1 MWDQRLSFRVALS
14 SEICFLLEIRF
25 HSFVPTVFE
34 YCGEMK
40 FFSIPVFR
48 LFSVLLKT
56 ELSRMS
62 KVYSLFLHSIFD
74 NFDRS
79 RKLLFD
85 FGRLPKF
92 SDGSIHCRTLE
103 SVIGLF
109 RPYSQHLF
117 DVSSRKLL
125 SLRSFLF
132 ERLRSRRSLWPIFL
146 ISIIVYTISIVFKYS
161 WYFLLT

>member
-1 MWDQRLSFRVALS
+1 MFFARDTFSFLCAD
-14 SEICFLLEIRF
+14 CFLILWGNEI
-25 HSFVPTVFE
+25 
-34 YCGEMK
+34 

-48 LFSVLLKT
+48 LFSALLKT

-109 RPYSQHLF
+109 RPYSQYLF

>member
-1 MWDQRLSFRVALS
+1 
-14 SEICFLLEIRF
+14 
-25 HSFVPTVFE
+25 
-34 YCGEMK
+34 
-40 FFSIPVFR
+40 
-48 LFSVLLKT
+48 
-56 ELSRMS
+56 MS

-92 SDGSIHCRTLE
+92 SDGSIRCQTLE

-109 RPYSQHLF
+109 RPYSQYLC

-125 SLRSFLF
+125 SLRSFLL

-161 WYFLLT
+161 

>member
-1 MWDQRLSFRVALS
+1 MFFARDTFSFLCAD
-14 SEICFLLEIRF
+14 CFLILWGNEI
-25 HSFVPTVFE
+25 
-34 YCGEMK
+34 

-48 LFSVLLKT
+48 LFSALLKT

-109 RPYSQHLF
+109 RPYSQYLF

-132 ERLRSRRSLWPIFL
+132 ERLRSRRSLWPIFFNIYYCL
-146 ISIIVYTISIVFKYS
+146 YNKHCF
-161 WYFLLT
+161 

>member
-1 MWDQRLSFRVALS
+1 MFFARDTFSFLCAD
-14 SEICFLLEIRF
+14 CFLILWGNEI
-25 HSFVPTVFE
+25 
-34 YCGEMK
+34 

-48 LFSVLLKT
+48 LFSALLKT
-56 ELSRMS
+56 ELSRTS

-109 RPYSQHLF
+109 RPYSQYLF

-132 ERLRSRRSLWPIFL
+132 ERLRSRRSLA
-146 ISIIVYTISIVFKYS
+146 
-161 WYFLLT
+161 YFFNIYYCLYNKHCF

>member
-1 MWDQRLSFRVALS
+1 MFFARDTFSFLCAD
-14 SEICFLLEIRF
+14 CFLILWGNEI
-25 HSFVPTVFE
+25 
-34 YCGEMK
+34 

-48 LFSVLLKT
+48 LFSALLKT

-109 RPYSQHLF
+109 RPYSQYLF

-125 SLRSFLF
+125 SLRSFLS

-161 WYFLLT
+161 